1 MHPMIVPLLLLV
13 LSCAAIAVGLVLPDA
28 QDIVLIAGPSA
39 LAALILLLKA
49 LFAPRSK
56 AIRPSQDAP
65 ETWVILDGSNVMHW
79 KDETPRVETL
89 HEVLTEVKRRGLT
102 PGVVFDANAGYLL
115 AGRFLNDRDFGHI
128 LGLPRDRVMVVP
140 KGHPADPT
148 ILTAARD
155 LKARI
160 VSNDRFRDWA
170 DDHPELRQPGLLIRG
185 QYRGDRLILDMD
197 APATV

>member
-1 MHPMIVPLLLLV
+1 MIAPLSFLL
-13 LSCAAIAVGLVLPDA
+13 LSCAAIAAALALPLA

-39 LAALILLLKA
+39 LAALFLLLKA
-49 LFAPRSK
+49 VLALRPK
-56 AIRPSQDAP
+56 AALPAGEDEP

-79 KDETPRVETL
+79 KDETPRFETL

-128 LGLPRDRVMVVP
+128 LDLPRDRVMVVP
-140 KGHPADPT
+140 KGNPADPA

-155 LKARI
+155 LKARV
-160 VSNDRFRDWA
+160 VSNDRFRDWVEKY
-170 DDHPELRQPGLLIRG
+170 PKLRKPGLLIRG
-185 QYRGDRLILDMD
+185 RYHGDRLILDMD